1 MYILLVSRGIPS
13 TKDPQ
18 WGCFEFD
25 QAQALKSLGHKVVI
39 LSVDERIRFYRRKL
53 GITHAVID
61 GIECYNLR
69 FIPKKIS
76 NLLGFSISSKIS
88 RAQYDYLF
96 NHIISKEGIP
106 DIIYSHYLKISYN
119 AIFLKNKYNLPLVAI
134 EH

>member
-61 GIECYNLR
+61 EEKMTSFLYV
-69 FIPKKIS
+69 
-76 NLLGFSISSKIS
+76 
-88 RAQYDYLF
+88 
-96 NHIISKEGIP
+96 IILYIL
-106 DIIYSHYLKISYN
+106 IT
-119 AIFLKNKYNLPLVAI
+119 F
-134 EH
+134 